1 MTESTRLLILQTT
14 KVGEKSLVLH
24 TLSSRWGRRSFIV
37 TAGKGMA
44 MYLPMNILDAE
55 AIPNGKSDLWRLH
68 GISAVHP
75 LNSIRSSV
83 SKNSITLFMS
93 EVLYRVIRE
102 GGLEEGLFEWCEKS
116 IMTLDALES
125 DWANYHLRWLLEL
138 CGALGFS
145 PSAEN
150 LAPFAGEQYGK
161 ICSMLKLSFGEF
173 MLMPM
178 NGVER
183 NEIARILLEYIGY
196 HSECHLEVRSLK
208 VLRELLG

>member
-14 KVGEKSLVLH
+14 KVGETSLVLH

-55 AIPNGKSDLWRLH
+55 AIPNGKSDLWRLR
-68 GISAVHP
+68 GICAVHP